1 MKKLTALILIALSV
15 SWSSSAAAEYDPQH
29 TMLALNMAIVSVH
42 RILTTESRAVL
53 EQEYSSIINN
63 LSLGNIESDKDMTAL
78 YRDMLSIISRK
89 RISEEDSKR
98 LKSYYD
104 TAEQR
109 RIMYALSNIH
119 AQEAKIRV
127 SQRTADNIANDINAI
142 NAQKDDVTY
151 SWLGNMAMSCVS
163 TFAGNPFAPVKM
175 VWKTTEAYLE
185 QDELNAQKEIAERK
199 YQLTQQEKE
208 EHQRRLSRLKE
219 EIKQD
224 ENMLKE
230 ELKLSQW
237 QLERQDIADCNA
249 LQERLLGCVK

>member
-1 MKKLTALILIALSV
+1 
-15 SWSSSAAAEYDPQH
+15 
-29 TMLALNMAIVSVH
+29 
-42 RILTTESRAVL
+42 
-53 EQEYSSIINN
+53 
-63 LSLGNIESDKDMTAL
+63 MTAL

-163 TFAGNPFAPVKM
+163 TFTGNPFAPVKM
-175 VWKTTEAYLE
+175 IWKTAEAYLE